1 MEPIRFDFFDK
12 AEFTAFLDS
21 LPIKDAA
28 KLLAVLDEVKARGL
42 LSAEKRQLVKKL
54 ETNLYE
60 IRSKFSNNI
69 QRAIYFRVE
78 GSHYVITH
86 GFTKKQQ
93 KRKLSAQNKFAQ
105 YIREG
110 EIAMDDV
117 EKYLRTRSQKDP
129 EFDSEYT
136 QAKLNQQ
143 LGYAVWQLRTNMQ
156 LSVKDFATVIG
167 QSEQDV
173 TAMEDGSK
181 ELTVKELSDIAEK
194 TDKKI
199 NFQFS

>member
-1 MEPIRFDFFDK
+1 
-12 AEFTAFLDS
+12 
-21 LPIKDAA
+21 
-28 KLLAVLDEVKARGL
+28 
-42 LSAEKRQLVKKL
+42 
-54 ETNLYE
+54 
-60 IRSKFSNNI
+60 
-69 QRAIYFRVE
+69 
-78 GSHYVITH
+78 
-86 GFTKKQQ
+86 
-93 KRKLSAQNKFAQ
+93 
-105 YIREG
+105 
-110 EIAMDDV
+110 MDDV

-143 LGYAVWQLRTNMQ
+143 LGYAVWQLRTDMQ

>member
-42 LSAEKRQLVKKL
+42 LSAERRQLVKKL

-93 KRKLSAQNKFAQ
+93 KTPQKEIKRAKQ
-105 YIREG
+105 IR
-110 EIAMDDV
+110 AV
-117 EKYLRTRSQKDP
+117 YQRRR
-129 EFDSEYT
+129 DS
-136 QAKLNQQ
+136 N
-143 LGYAVWQLRTNMQ
+143 GRR
-156 LSVKDFATVIG
+156 
-167 QSEQDV
+167 
-173 TAMEDGSK
+173 
-181 ELTVKELSDIAEK
+181 
-194 TDKKI
+194 
-199 NFQFS
+199 